1 MEHPLIGD
9 LNNLT
14 LDELN
19 DQITALYKK
28 LNIAAQSGN
37 AYLCHQLRMALETYN
52 NKYQQRLKETADNA
66 KFGDKIQ
73 IK

>member
-52 NKYQQRLKETADNA
+52 NKYQL
-66 KFGDKIQ
+66 
-73 IK
+73 